1 MLERFRLDQSVTV
14 VTGAGRGMGYQFAA
28 IFCEAGAHVVI
39 ADIDVDAGAE
49 AAELLT
55 TGGGSAE
62 FRHLDVRRTESVRE
76 VAAAVVEAH
85 GRIDVLVNNAGIVKN
100 APTLE
105 TTDDDWLDVVD
116 VNLNGVFRC
125 CREFGRFMV
134 ARKSGSIVNMASNS
148 AFIVDRPQVQPAYN
162 ASKAGVAQLTKS
174 LAAEWAPVNVRVNA
188 IAPGYIDTAI
198 TAQGQADPGWRELW
212 LSMTPMRRL
221 GTPDEVAPL
230 ALFLASDA
238 SSFVTGSV
246 ILIDGGYCVW

>member
-1 MLERFRLDQSVTV
+1 MLERFRLDQEVAV
-14 VTGAGRGMGYQFAA
+14 VTGAGRGMGYQFAT

-39 ADIDVDAGAE
+39 AEIDVDAGTK
-49 AAELLT
+49 AAEVLT
-55 TGGGSAE
+55 SGGGSAE
-62 FRHLDVRRTESVRE
+62 FMPLDVRRTDSVRD
-76 VAAAVVEAH
+76 VASAVVEAH
-85 GRIDVLVNNAGIVKN
+85 GRIDVLVNNAGIVNN

-105 TTDDDWLDVVD
+105 TSDEDWLDVID

-134 ARKSGSIVNMASNS
+134 ERKSGSIINMSSNS

-198 TAQGQADPGWRELW
+198 TAKGQADPQWREQW
-212 LSMTPMRRL
+212 LNMTPMNRF

-230 ALFLASDA
+230 ALYLASDA
-238 SSFVTGSV
+238 STFVTGSV
-246 ILIDGGYCVW
+246 ILVDGGYCVW